1 MRKIQTFSKKCASEK
16 AFCCF
21 FTMCRKIADT
31 FDLRRLACERFSRL
45 SEINLIAKS
54 QVLAAPSK
62 PPWSSGGS
70 ERKGV
75 VGSVGSTRPS
85 GEHRR
90 WPPASGRV
98 DCNKTLSAN
107 CWRFLQQHESTEPI
121 SFGSDQKAAFP
132 HGTAV
137 CVCVFVSM
145 AFWSLFLFIYFF
157 SRQSKT

>member
-70 ERKGV
+70 ERKGG

-137 CVCVFVSM
+137 CVCVCFCVYGVLVIVS
-145 AFWSLFLFIYFF
+145 FYLFFF
-157 SRQSKT
+157 SSK